1 MIKPMFCN
9 LLLVAMLIAGA
20 NIVQAGEMVHTFNSP
35 AFHGQGF
42 GIHALTIKQ
51 LEDQAKDKRESAAEA
66 IQAKAESAALNTPQA
81 RFIANLE
88 SRIYSQL
95 AKQLTDSMFGEG
107 ATCTTAGVVCGNIP
121 NLGGNSIEW
130 SLGAG
135 SDNGLIIITIQD
147 LSNVDN
153 VTTMKVPAGSF
164 YF

>member
-1 MIKPMFCN
+1 MKHIITILAF
-9 LLLVAMLIAGA
+9 LTATSASA
-20 NIVQAGEMVHTFNSP
+20 AEMVHTFNSP

-66 IQAKAESAALNTPQA
+66 IRDRAESAALNTPQA

-121 NLGGNSIEW
+121 NLGGNSIQW

-147 LSNVDN
+147 LANVN
-153 VTTMKVPAGSF
+153 NTTTMKVPAGSF